1 MDGQGLFLQPGFI
14 YASHE
19 KMLLYTVLGSCV
31 SVCLWDKQGE
41 YGGMNHFII
50 PRKEKHSSSARY
62 GDVAVRYLIKLM
74 RELGSNKHDLIAH
87 IIGGATNRAFDSN
100 IGLENAL
107 VAEEAL
113 TKYGIDI
120 VTRDVGGTV
129 GKKVVFNTATGEVL
143 VYKSMRVRKDDWY
156 K

>member
-1 MDGQGLFLQPGFI
+1 MDEQGLFLQPGFI

-19 KMLLYTVLGSCV
+19 HKLLYTVLGSCV

-41 YGGMNHFII
+41 YGGMNHFIF
-50 PRKEKHSSSARY
+50 PQRGKHSPSARY

-74 RELGSNKHDLIAH
+74 QELGSHKHDLMAH
-87 IIGGATNRAFDSN
+87 IIGGATNQTFNSN
-100 IGLENAL
+100 IGLENAV

-113 TKYGIDI
+113 TKAGIEI
-120 VTRDVGGTV
+120 VTRDVGGTI
-129 GKKVVFNTATGEVL
+129 GKKLVFNTASGEVL